1 MGGHAD
7 ALPKFQVHTSG
18 TLLHR
23 SVGESFFWKETYL
36 GCGWVRMHL
45 QLGVSWIADN
55 RAQVHLSGQTGTSER
70 VCSADNARHQNL
82 PRHDRDRSYF
92 QFLALQLFM
101 FNELSHIE
109 CD

>member
-45 QLGVSWIADN
+45 QLGVCWIADN

-70 VCSADNARHQNL
+70 VCSLRQ
-82 PRHDRDRSYF
+82 REREREREGERERD
-92 QFLALQLFM
+92 
-101 FNELSHIE
+101 
-109 CD
+109 